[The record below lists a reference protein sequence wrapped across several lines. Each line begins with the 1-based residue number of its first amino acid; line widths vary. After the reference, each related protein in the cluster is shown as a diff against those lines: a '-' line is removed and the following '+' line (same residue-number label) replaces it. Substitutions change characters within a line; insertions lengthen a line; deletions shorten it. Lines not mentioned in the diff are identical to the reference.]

1 MKYRFM
7 KEQAKEFKVER
18 MSQVFEVS
26 SSGYYA
32 FLKREESKFKKEN
45 NRLLNRIKEIH
56 QRSRQTY
63 GSPRIHAELKLNGE
77 SCSRKRV
84 AKIMRVSGIAA
95 KMKRKFK
102 VTTKADPKAVPAIN
116 LLNQA
121 FIVPKP
127 NRWWVA
133 DFSYIDTKEGW
144 LYVAVVM
151 DLFSRLVIGLY
162 MSDRM
167 TDELVVNA
175 LKQALIKRNPAI
187 GLVHH
192 SDRGSQYT
200 SKKMRELL
208 SCYGI
213 VASQSGTGNCY
224 DNAVVES
231 FFHSLKT
238 EHTNFEQYAT
248 REHAKVSIF
257 EYVEVFYN
265 RQRRHSTLGY
275 LSPVV
280 FEQQQQKRVFI
291 PSLH

>member
-1 MKYRFM
+1 MKYQFM
-7 KEQAKEFKVER
+7 KEQVKEFKVER

-32 FLKREESKFKKEN
+32 YLKRKTSNRNQEN
-45 NRLLNRIKEIH
+45 DNLLNKIKDVYKS
-56 QRSRQTY
+56 SRQTY
-63 GSPRIHAELKLNGE
+63 GSPRVHAELKLTGE

-84 AKIMRVSGIAA
+84 AKIMKAAGIAA
-95 KMKRKFK
+95 KMKKKFK
-102 VTTKADPKAVPAIN
+102 VTTKADPKAVPAVN
-116 LLNQA
+116 LLNQD
-121 FIVPKP
+121 FMVSEP

-133 DFSYIDTKEGW
+133 DFSYVGTQEGW

-151 DLFSRLVIGLY
+151 DLFSRLIVGLF
-162 MSDRM
+162 MSNRM

-175 LKQALIKRNPAI
+175 LKQALVRRRPSV

-200 SKKMRELL
+200 SQKMRDLL
-208 SCYGI
+208 SCHGI
-213 VASQSGTGNCY
+213 VASQSGAGNCY

-238 EHTNFEQYAT
+238 EHTYFEQYAT
-248 REHAKVSIF
+248 REQAKVSIF
-257 EYVEVFYN
+257 DYVEVFYN

-275 LSPVV
+275 LSPLA
-280 FEQQQQKRVFI
+280 FEQQQERIFI